1 MKNIDKII
9 ADTVDNLRRVFQVI
23 NEHSKKAERDTGLT
37 GPQLWAIKIIAE
49 SSPLRVSDLAQR
61 MYLHAATVIG
71 ILDRLEAHGLVTRI
85 RSKVDRR
92 AVMVALSQ
100 KGKILVKNAPE
111 VAQGL
116 IVRGLEQLPQKMLKD
131 ISEGLQKVV
140 EILGAQ
146 TLPPKL
152 MLSTEVNVPNRK
164 GAGRPK
170 TKK

>member
-1 MKNIDKII
+1 MKRADKII

-85 RSKVDRR
+85 RSKEDRR

-100 KGKILVKNAPE
+100 KGNALVKNAPE

-164 GAGRPK
+164 CAGRPK
-170 TKK
+170 KK